1 VVVAQ
6 NNRLADRLGKTFLNH
21 RMILL
26 YTVLPLVAMVFIFY
40 YVPLFGW
47 VFAFF
52 DYRPGVPIS
61 GKSFVG
67 LYNFIILFDP
77 FSGFFRA
84 LRNTVTLSLLGL
96 AVSPVPIVFAVM
108 LAEVKARGL
117 SRVMQTVTSI
127 PNFISWIL
135 VYSLFFALFSNEGLF
150 NTILVN
156 LGILRQPLDILGNA
170 QIAWYFQT
178 AVGLWKGVGWSA
190 IIYIAAM
197 AGVDPELYDAAEVD
211 GAGRFGRIWHIT
223 IPGILPTYVV
233 LLLLAVGNML
243 TNSFEQ
249 YFVFRNPLV
258 VSKLDTLDIFIYT
271 QGLGASRFAFATAAG
286 ILKSIVSIGLLLFV
300 NYLSKRVRGSSII

>member
-1 VVVAQ
+1 MSQ
-6 NNRLADRLGKTFLNH
+6 EDRLADRLKKRFLNH
-21 RMILL
+21 RMLLL
-26 YTVLPLVAMVFIFY
+26 YSALPLIALVFIFN

-47 VFAFF
+47 IFSFF

-61 GKSFVG
+61 RESFVG
-67 LYNFIILFDP
+67 LYNFVILFDQ

-84 LRNTVTLSLLGL
+84 LRNTVVLSLLGL
-96 AVSPVPIVFAVM
+96 VVSPVPILFAIM
-108 LAEVKARGL
+108 LAEVRSRGL
-117 SRVMQTVTSI
+117 SRVMQTITSI

-135 VYSLFFALFSNEGLF
+135 VYSLFFALFSNEGLL
-150 NTILVN
+150 NTVLVN
-156 LGILRQPLDILGNA
+156 VGLIKQPLDVLGNEG
-170 QIAWYFQT
+170 IAWYFQT

-197 AGVDPELYDAAEVD
+197 AGIDPELYDAAEVD

-223 IPGILPTYVV
+223 VPGILPTYIV

-258 VSKLDTLDIFIYT
+258 VSRLDTLDIFIYT

-286 ILKSIVSIGLLLFV
+286 MLKSLVSIGLLLFV
-300 NYLSKRVRGSSII
+300 NYLSKKVRGASIV